1 MQTSEARKRHE
12 AQNTN
17 PYAIGD
23 LVQYV
28 VYGTTQVNIDGL
40 EEPTRELRYGTITEV
55 IPTNYRVKCHD
66 GGERYM
72 KAHHFVSVYR
82 KVELAP

>member
-12 AQNTN
+12 EQNAH
-17 PYAIGD
+17 PYAVGD
-23 LVQYV
+23 LVQYW

-40 EEPTRELRYGTITEV
+40 EEPTRELRYGTITEI

-72 KAHHFVSVYR
+72 KLHHFVNVYR
-82 KVELAP
+82 KVVR